1 VNSFP
6 SKLPFSS
13 EVRSKIGLFLTVI
26 LLLQLLS
33 LALSNAVDSPTITTQ
48 PASANPALNSQLT
61 ISAQA
66 NVTDGG
72 TLTYQWRFRATN
84 SDTAA
89 NLSDTT
95 TATYRITG
103 TNSATVT
110 IDTVTAAVSG
120 LYSVRIT
127 NTVGQDS
134 ATVTSNEA
142 NIFVLL
148 ANEDFQGASLTTP
161 ADWVM
166 TYKSAYNNAYSP
178 CLTAAN
184 GNNNSFAASSTT
196 QTVNESSMP
205 GCSYSADNG
214 SSDTSTAGQGA
225 LRLTSSVNNQSTF
238 VLYNQSLSTNSGLDI
253 SFNASMWGSQSL
265 SSETVNSTSY
275 KFAADG
281 LTFFLKD
288 GEDTSTDPGAFGG
301 SLGYSSLGNS
311 TAGISSALLG
321 IGLDGYGN
329 FSGRNF
335 GGTDCYSTTNLSN
348 GTYSS
353 RITRNGVTTTTTET
367 FTAAWYQSS
376 RQGNHGS
383 QYSDGSYNIG
393 NQIVVRGPVGA
404 GVSGNTPTNLLG
416 YCPISS
422 NLPPKVSMSETTSA
436 TSSSGRFFADGIW
449 TTRNANNTHLYRV
462 LVDGST
468 ISNPRV
474 KIYVDGTERIDI
486 PVPRQFIE
494 SNTFKFGFS
503 ASTGGANQKIDV
515 WSMRVSTYTGITT
528 PDPPTNVTVS
538 QTSGVTGSFDVNWSH
553 NGLWGIGE
561 AASGTR
567 QFVATV
573 YNSAGTTATNF
584 SCTVSVSTG
593 VPGTSCSIANIPAG
607 TYTVRVVAINRSN
620 LSSTISTVSGQIT
633 SNGDTTITDCSGAGA
648 IINGSFEQTNT
659 VSYLAS
665 PSPTGWR
672 TTARATRN
680 SSDQYVPGDPPPATA
695 VKANIELTTSNT
707 AAAANVTAF
716 AGTRLIEIAADGN
729 GGSTQGVYQDVNTLV
744 GSRVFW
750 SYQHHRRT
758 SGGAATEVS
767 RFRSAPTP
775 VDTSTGNITVP
786 AADVWTISEQGSPF
800 GAGATLLADH
810 YDTATSNTWTNPS
823 GQFEPSTSRTRF
835 LFSNHAPA
843 GAGSGNLIDDVRFTT
858 YAACP
863 ISVRIVAGRASN
875 FVVRNVEQDTSTTQ
889 ILGNTFRYY
898 APAAAEISALSGIP
912 TGLSASVSNVANTS
926 STFALS
932 ASQVGTY
939 TLNYRVSYV
948 FSGTTYRTTS
958 TLSVEVVPE
967 VTATFPA
974 TVPFDPTL
982 TSKNLPGIR
991 FATATNAY
999 VCFDQVANLNGDAI
1013 SPTNVGVNQSSLADN
1028 VSLVSTGPPLID
1040 TGTVSGLT
1048 NQARLVRI
1056 TANSGV
1062 LGSGGSKFLRVRAS
1076 SIDNTDGVLPSCASG
1091 ISFVVEFKSVK
1102 VTQTRRYLVPL
1113 KNGRQSG

>member
-1 VNSFP
+1 MKRVDLH
-6 SKLPFSS
+6 LPQKT
-13 EVRSKIGLFLTVI
+13 RSKIGLFLSII
-26 LLLQLLS
+26 LLLQLLT
-33 LALSNAVDSPTITTQ
+33 LAFSHAVDTPTITTQ

-95 TATYRITG
+95 TATYRISG
-103 TNSATVT
+103 TNSATVS

-148 ANEDFQGASLTTP
+148 ANEDFQGSSLATP

-166 TYKSAYNNAYSP
+166 TYKSAFNNAYSP

-196 QTVNESSMP
+196 RTVTESSMP

-253 SFNASMWGSQSL
+253 SFNASMWGSQTL
-265 SSETVNSTSY
+265 NGETVNSTSY

-335 GGTDCYSTTNLSN
+335 GGTDCYDATNLSN

-474 KIYVDGTERIDI
+474 KIYVDGTERINI

-620 LSSTISTVSGQIT
+620 LSSTNSTVSGQIT

-648 IINGSFEQTNT
+648 ILNGSFENG
-659 VSYLAS
+659 SAD
-665 PSPTGWR
+665 WK
-672 TTARATRN
+672 TTALDGAFEIWDTGGENRSSTTQINGPGN
-680 SSDQYVPGDPPPATA
+680 SYSYQGSRIA
-695 VKANIELTTSNT
+695 
-707 AAAANVTAF
+707 
-716 AGTRLIEIAADGN
+716 EIAANTPGDGV
-729 GGSTQGVYQDVNTLV
+729 STRQGLYQDVSTISNA
-744 GSRVFW
+744 RVFW
-750 SYQHHRRT
+750 SYWHKHRANANNANPPWT
-758 SGGAATEVS
+758 DNQVS
-767 RFRSAPTP
+767 RFRAGPSPANG
-775 VDTSTGNITVP
+775 VRP
-786 AADVWTISEQGSPF
+786 AASNGVWTDSEQQDPF
-800 GAGATLLADH
+800 NGGTVTTSVDHSVSLNATWAQ
-810 YDTATSNTWTNPS
+810 SS
-823 GQFEPSTSRTRF
+823 GTFTPTTSRTRF
-835 LFSNHAPA
+835 LFNNLTSPA
-843 GAGSGNLIDDVRFTT
+843 AGYGNLIDDVRFTT

-863 ISVRIVAGRASN
+863 ITVKIVAGRASS
-875 FVVRNVEQDTSTTQ
+875 FTVRNNEQDTSTVRT
-889 ILGNTFRYY
+889 LGSTFRYY
-898 APAAAEISALSGIP
+898 GPEGAQISTLSGVAS
-912 TGLSASVSNVANTS
+912 GLTASVSNVANTS
-926 STFALS
+926 STFSLS
-932 ASQVGTY
+932 ATATGTY
-939 TLNYRVSYV
+939 SANYRV
-948 FSGTTYRTTS
+948 TYPFGSETFTTTS
-958 TLSVEVVPE
+958 TLTVEVVPE

-1013 SPTNVGVNQSSLADN
+1013 SPTTVGVNQSSLADN

-1076 SIDNTDGVLPSCASG
+1076 SIDNTDGVLPSCANG

-1113 KNGRQSG
+1113 KNGRQSS